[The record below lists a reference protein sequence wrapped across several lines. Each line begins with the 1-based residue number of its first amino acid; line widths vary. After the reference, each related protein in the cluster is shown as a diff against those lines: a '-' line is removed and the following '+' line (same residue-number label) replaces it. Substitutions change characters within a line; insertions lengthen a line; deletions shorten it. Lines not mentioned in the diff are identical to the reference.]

1 MALNVID
8 IFQYRGSEFLSIR
21 TALRR
26 SIYYLFSVTFSV
38 LGLNIRGDEISR
50 NFGQLVFFL
59 VIINHSD
66 LFVYLFCSYL
76 FSCSA
81 ALCGEINVGTITVCG
96 ASKTYTQRVPV
107 NSSQPKIA

>member
-8 IFQYRGSEFLSIR
+8 IFQYRGYEFLSIR

-50 NFGQLVFFL
+50 NFGQLVFFW
-59 VIINHSD
+59 
-66 LFVYLFCSYL
+66 
-76 FSCSA
+76 
-81 ALCGEINVGTITVCG
+81 
-96 ASKTYTQRVPV
+96 
-107 NSSQPKIA
+107 